1 MKNNIDVKLV
11 LDIKCIEPEV
21 TIKARRR
28 NEQVESIIDA
38 IEKVSKS
45 TSPTIVAYN
54 EDVAMRLAQRD
65 IIRIYSQG
73 HIVTAQTKEGEYRI
87 KNTLSGTEKNLNP
100 DRFMR
105 ISQSEIININKVK
118 CFDINHV
125 GTIGIEFDNGVTC
138 FASRNYVKKI
148 KNLLLKNN

>member
-45 TSPTIVAYN
+45 TSPTIIAYN

-73 HIVTAQTKEGEYRI
+73 HRRAEHIPIRHPGR
-87 KNTLSGTEKNLNP
+87 
-100 DRFMR
+100 
-105 ISQSEIININKVK
+105 
-118 CFDINHV
+118 CH
-125 GTIGIEFDNGVTC
+125 
-138 FASRNYVKKI
+138 
-148 KNLLLKNN
+148 